1 MSITKHP
8 NGAQTRPIKIGIVS
22 SPPMNRI
29 PPTIRV
35 FVFAMCFPDTVVLL
49 LLNQAEMTASLRP
62 RAQGGLCPT
71 ILAGLIP
78 SATSCKPQASPAIDL
93 PAARDLSNDMSR
105 VPGVPRRRFGRAIHS
120 LCTCAACPR
129 GFDLRFPPIIFA
141 TH

>member
-22 SPPMNRI
+22 SPPMNRM

-35 FVFAMCFPDTVVLL
+35 FVFAMCFSDTVVLL
-49 LLNQAEMTASLRP
+49 LLNQAEMTASLSIRIDS
-62 RAQGGLCPT
+62 GLCPA
-71 ILAGLIP
+71 ILAGLIL

-93 PAARDLSNDMSR
+93 PAVRDLSNDMSLE
-105 VPGVPRRRFGRAIHS
+105 PGVPRRQSGRAIHS

-129 GFDLRFPPIIFA
+129 GFDLRFPPIISA